1 MAKIGLTGTMSV
13 GKSSLVKALQ
23 ELPEFKDYEFVTERS
38 KYLRDQGIALNNDS
52 TFKGQVVFAAER
64 SLELMKENIITDR
77 TIYDVCA
84 FTLSSKSMYWETKR
98 QFVNLMMEWGEMY
111 KDYDYV
117 IYVDPEGVE
126 IEDNGVR
133 TTDSDYR
140 NKIDKTIK
148 ELLFE
153 WPPKKRIDV
162 KGSIEERIKTIK
174 EFIYL

>member
-1 MAKIGLTGTMSV
+1 
-13 GKSSLVKALQ
+13 
-23 ELPEFKDYEFVTERS
+23 
-38 KYLRDQGIALNNDS
+38 
-52 TFKGQVVFAAER
+52 
-64 SLELMKENIITDR
+64 MKENIITDR